1 LSSFNQADL
10 VFSREQLC
18 FIENLGSLN
27 LIPQYI
33 TVKKNGRIVG
43 FCSSFIFED
52 ERFDVDENSSFFKKY
67 RRIAREIK
75 FNFDKSIIAYFP
87 FPYNSRILSEQDYNN
102 VVKLVCQKI
111 NEICQKK
118 FINVSTFLCLCKD
131 EEKTLDIIK
140 NQGYRELK
148 LYPNTKLTSG
158 FSPLCKYLLLLP
170 GEYGKRVG
178 DKVDPIRNI
187 EDDSDSYQMKTENG
201 DKLVPKVALLKFRN
215 WKARVV
221 MNAYISL
228 LKIFY
233 PSKMAPQSKV

>member
-1 LSSFNQADL
+1 
-10 VFSREQLC
+10 
-18 FIENLGSLN
+18 
-27 LIPQYI
+27 
-33 TVKKNGRIVG
+33 
-43 FCSSFIFED
+43 
-52 ERFDVDENSSFFKKY
+52 
-67 RRIAREIK
+67 
-75 FNFDKSIIAYFP
+75 
-87 FPYNSRILSEQDYNN
+87 
-102 VVKLVCQKI
+102 
-111 NEICQKK
+111 
-118 FINVSTFLCLCKD
+118 LCLCKD